1 MTDLKIAPRNLSEK
15 QNYHIFMLN
24 IYVYKEITIFL
35 FSLVHLCLDT
45 NKKHRKFINFE
56 LEAECCLWGQGVK
69 YQATENIAFLKNENI
84 SQCL

>member
-35 FSLVHLCLDT
+35 FSLFHLCLDT
-45 NKKHRKFINFE
+45 NKKHWNSINLK
-56 LEAECCLWGQGVK
+56 LEAECFLWGQGAED
-69 YQATENIAFLKNENI
+69 QATANIVFLKNENI
-84 SQCL
+84 S